1 MTAIRKM
8 SAENLSGER
17 ERERDLFTTKQI
29 INVTNKVTLCGRL
42 PGRKFP
48 FSWLSMLRQMY
59 IILYKHN

>member
-1 MTAIRKM
+1 MTDIRKM
-8 SAENLSGER
+8 SAENLSGEK
-17 ERERDLFTTKQI
+17 ERDLFTTKQI